1 MVVCEGE
8 RDAVYGGGKELVSD
22 WVAVAGSVVTFVVD
36 VENVGTVAKEVDPGF
51 PKVNGNPPAA
61 VLGVVVTTGG
71 RAS

>member
-1 MVVCEGE
+1 MVVVE
-8 RDAVYGGGKELVSD
+8 
-22 WVAVAGSVVTFVVD
+22 

-71 RAS
+71 RES